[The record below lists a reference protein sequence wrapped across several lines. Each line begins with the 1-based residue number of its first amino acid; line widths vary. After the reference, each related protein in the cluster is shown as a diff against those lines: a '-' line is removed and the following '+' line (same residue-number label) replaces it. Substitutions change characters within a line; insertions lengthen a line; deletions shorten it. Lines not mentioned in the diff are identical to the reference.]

1 MNFLQVFFQMLATFQ
16 SFFEI
21 ELEDLDRPRRDLD
34 IFQPAIIVPPSVII
48 PSAIIPTTHASTQM
62 TTSEEDV
69 ATTMD
74 LNVNVYSNPLC
85 TSGFIPAPAL
95 VKDIMLICLMV
106 TNLLFFISSCRKYL
120 IRRRNRNLMHLNHPI
135 HRPII
140 EHQGKIR
147 KKILSKITNF

>member
-1 MNFLQVFFQMLATFQ
+1 MNFFQLFFQIVNQFQ
-16 SFFEI
+16 NLFHM
-21 ELEDLDRPRRDLD
+21 ELENLERPRRDLD
-34 IFQPAIIVPPSVII
+34 MFSPAIIAPPNVVI
-48 PSAIIPTTHASTQM
+48 PSTVSTTDVTSTQRTASED
-62 TTSEEDV
+62 TTT
-69 ATTMD
+69 AT

-106 TNLLFFISSCRKYL
+106 TNLLFFISSCRKYM
-120 IRRRNRNLMHLNHPI
+120 IRRRNRDFSRLNHPI

-147 KKILSKITNF
+147 RNFIQK